1 LERSNKLKLQ
11 VVFEKD
17 ETGYFVAE
25 VPGMPGCFSQGKTMS
40 ELEVNI
46 KEAMVGWIEVMN
58 EKAIEMKKDGL
69 LEVAI

>member
-1 LERSNKLKLQ
+1 MYKLKLK
-11 VVFEKD
+11 VVVEKD

-25 VPGMPGCFSQGKTMS
+25 VPGMPGCFSQGKTMA

-58 EKAIEMKKDGL
+58 EKKLKSFTEDGQNFF
-69 LEVAI
+69 